1 MPPKKPKSKKNMSAE
16 EEVPDIPQPPSPTAE
31 AVEEYSANLPTAEAV
46 KEYSQHTDFCKS
58 TGHLVGQCVANFC
71 NRATILQR
79 CTITCDVS
87 CNNLMVAKHSHPPSC
102 NLKKS
107 CTTLTI
113 YTTLYDVR
121 AIARATEM
129 R

>member
-1 MPPKKPKSKKNMSAE
+1 MQHPIRKYLRNSSSHIDDH
-16 EEVPDIPQPPSPTAE
+16 V
-31 AVEEYSANLPTAEAV
+31 L
-46 KEYSQHTDFCKS
+46 SQDTDFCKS
-58 TGHLVGQCVANFC
+58 MGYLVGQCVANFC

-87 CNNLMVAKHSHPPSC
+87 CNNFMVAKHSHPPSC
-102 NLKKS
+102 NLKKP
-107 CTTLTI
+107 CTTFTI
-113 YTTLYDVR
+113 HTTLYDVR